1 VTENDVIEN
10 RAADITEWH
19 RLFDAV
25 CLERGHIDNSAL
37 ASAYC
42 NLTKKKADGAYE
54 SALRSLNNWRHG
66 AHLPNRRNARILTLL
81 LDIEEGDPLFAHWTR
96 LYEET
101 RRRRRTAEAEE
112 AEAEEPAAST
122 PTSAATA
129 LRPTHRWGAA
139 AAAGL
144 AVALVGGM
152 LLGWVGG
159 DDVATAGPVIPRPE
173 PGPMVIDMTDQ
184 RIYLRELA
192 EVSVGESVV
201 IHAKRGRC
209 GQQPPSWEETFAHLP
224 ALATGIWSD
233 GGVGYRVSRA
243 CGGATPARAV
253 VFTATRP
260 GEDRFMLYE
269 DPVTIRVAE

>member
-1 VTENDVIEN
+1 MDS
-10 RAADITEWH
+10 RLADITEWH
-19 RLFDAV
+19 RLFDAL

-37 ASAYC
+37 ATAYC
-42 NLTKKKADGAYE
+42 VLTKKKADGAYE

-81 LDIEEGDPLFAHWTR
+81 LGIENSDPVLQHWTR
-96 LYEET
+96 LYEGS
-101 RRRRRTAEAEE
+101 RRTTRNAGPDEDEVAD
-112 AEAEEPAAST
+112 APGAAPSVPAAAPRRSWPWRT
-122 PTSAATA
+122 AAVAMLA
-129 LRPTHRWGAA
+129 LVVAGGVLIGWGGGEQ
-139 AAAGL
+139 AAGI
-144 AVALVGGM
+144 GI
-152 LLGWVGG
+152 
-159 DDVATAGPVIPRPE
+159 GPKPE
-173 PGPMVIDMTDQ
+173 PGPMVVDMTDQ
-184 RIYLRELA
+184 RIYWRELA
-192 EVSVGESVV
+192 EVTVGESVV

-209 GQQPPSWEETFAHLP
+209 GQQPPSWEDTFAQLP
-224 ALATGIWSD
+224 ALTTGIWSD